1 MSPAARHRCCTRIA
15 LAAWLAWLA
24 CCGVAASAGERGED
38 ERRAARS
45 AIEQRYQQAVQDC
58 QARFAVNAC
67 QQEARQAR
75 QQALQP
81 LLDEELAESL
91 AQREQRA
98 SESRQRLREK
108 AQEQAQQEARRRS
121 EALMAAPQPQRAE
134 AALPASAASH
144 PPRPVPDVEKQ
155 RHQDE
160 AAAAQ
165 RARDQQTRLKKAEQH
180 RRQVLERLQ
189 DRALHKPLASPLP
202 PASAASVPR

>member
-1 MSPAARHRCCTRIA
+1 MSPVHRLRCGVPLA
-15 LAAWLAWLA
+15 LAVWLA
-24 CCGVAASAGERGED
+24 CCGLSAGAGERGEG

-67 QQEARQAR
+67 QQEARLAR

-98 SESRQRLREK
+98 SESRQRLRQK
-108 AQEQAQQEARRRS
+108 AQEQAQLEARRRS

-134 AALPASAASH
+134 PALPASAASR
-144 PPRPVPDVEKQ
+144 PTRPVPDVEKQ
-155 RHQDE
+155 RRQDE

-165 RARDQQTRLKKAEQH
+165 RARDQQSRVRKAEEH

-189 DRALHKPLASPLP
+189 DRALHKPLAPPLP
-202 PASAASVPR
+202 PASASSSPR